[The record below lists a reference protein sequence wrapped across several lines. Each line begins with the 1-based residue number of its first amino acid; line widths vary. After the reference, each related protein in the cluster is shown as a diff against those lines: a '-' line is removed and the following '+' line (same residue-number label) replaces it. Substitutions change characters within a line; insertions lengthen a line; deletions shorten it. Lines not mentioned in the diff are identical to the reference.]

1 MHHAINVTIVL
12 IFLSSLSCS
21 QPMVHRREGIDPI
34 WVQRQLVVQDSV
46 QVFQQRLLN
55 QIKTYLGTPYR
66 YGGDSSDGMDCSGL
80 VSAVFKEAFGID
92 IPHNAYHLYQTSHR
106 IKKKDLYLGDLV
118 FFTNRRSIDHV
129 GIYLIKN
136 YFVHASTSSGVK
148 ISNLND
154 HYYRSRFRGGGRIIN
169 LNPQQQN

>member
-1 MHHAINVTIVL
+1 MHHAINMTIVL
-12 IFLSSLSCS
+12 IVLSSFSCS
-21 QPMVHRREGIDPI
+21 HPMVHRREETDRI
-34 WVQRQLVVQDSV
+34 WLQRQFVAKDSV
-46 QVFQQRLLN
+46 QIMQQKLLN
-55 QIKTYLGTPYR
+55 QIKVYLGTPYR

-80 VSAVFKEAFGID
+80 VSTVFKEAFGID
-92 IPHNAYHLYQTSHR
+92 IPHNAYQLYQASQR
-106 IKKKDLYLGDLV
+106 IKKNDLYLGDLV

-154 HYYRSRFRGGGRIIN
+154 RYYRSRFRGGGRIIN